1 MVCYVCFE
9 KKKKRKKEKKG
20 KKPSSTRLKIPS
32 HTLSHVF
39 QTGLD
44 IEDLL

>member
-9 KKKKRKKEKKG
+9 KKKKERKKKG